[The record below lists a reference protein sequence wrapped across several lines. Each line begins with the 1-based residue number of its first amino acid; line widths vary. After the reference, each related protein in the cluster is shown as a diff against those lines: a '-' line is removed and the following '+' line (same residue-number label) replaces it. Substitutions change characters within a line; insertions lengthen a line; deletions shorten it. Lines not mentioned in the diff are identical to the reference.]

1 MNVWQILVVSTNEV
15 VTDYIV
21 NMVVRFVLQFTTK
34 IKYFSMEH
42 IKNKSNV
49 STSDGD
55 LTSFIIIIIRMNS
68 ALKSSLTFNITT
80 DFLY

>member
-1 MNVWQILVVSTNEV
+1 MNVWQIFVVSTDEV

-21 NMVVRFVLQFTTK
+21 NMVVRLQFTTK

-49 STSDGD
+49 STSDCD
-55 LTSFIIIIIRMNS
+55 LTSFIIIIIRTNS